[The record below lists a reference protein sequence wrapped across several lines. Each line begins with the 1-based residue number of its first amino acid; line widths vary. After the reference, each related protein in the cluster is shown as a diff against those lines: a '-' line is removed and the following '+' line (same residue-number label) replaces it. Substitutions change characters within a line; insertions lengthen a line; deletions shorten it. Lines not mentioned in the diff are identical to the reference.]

1 MKVGLKCTK
10 DFNSIFFSLS
20 FDKKW
25 NPQQLHTDWYV
36 PETSSLQVPS
46 IPCWV
51 GLGLCVEHMQ
61 LTSMQTI
68 CEDFLRCTQIEAPIL
83 QFFFTQDFLK
93 CLVGWLVAQVDVTVK
108 YVILWNQ

>member
-1 MKVGLKCTK
+1 M
-10 DFNSIFFSLS
+10 
-20 FDKKW
+20 
-25 NPQQLHTDWYV
+25 

-51 GLGLCVEHMQ
+51 GLGLSVEHMQ

-68 CEDFLRCTQIEAPIL
+68 CEDFLGCTQIEAPIL

-93 CLVGWLVAQVDVTVK
+93 CLVGWLVGGTGRC
-108 YVILWNQ
+108 YSEICNFMEPINY